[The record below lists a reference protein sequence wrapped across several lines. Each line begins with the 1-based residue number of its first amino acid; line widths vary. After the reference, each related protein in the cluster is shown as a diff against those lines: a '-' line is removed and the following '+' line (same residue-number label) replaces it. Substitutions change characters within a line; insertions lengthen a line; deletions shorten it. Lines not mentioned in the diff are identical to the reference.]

1 MTALIEI
8 LKESWRITTRNKLNS
23 LIAVLI
29 LAAGLSAC
37 IFAIGMGAALY
48 KNDGSVIP
56 KALYALGEFNNGAV
70 QGLRGRDGLALKQS
84 NVPELSDLSLIRPAA
99 FNVHTGSDQSARAF
113 NVEGAWVDGAIFSK
127 LGWRMALGR
136 DFTSDD
142 FANSA
147 TDDASNSAIAGA
159 RDIAGAIIIGDN
171 LWRSELGARADIVG
185 QKITVDGTPRTVIGV
200 LGPDRAFPNRE
211 QVYVPFRLTE
221 SSALIGRFFVAFAI
235 LEPQALARVQA
246 VLALRQARRVAD
258 VGESAKKTPFVA
270 MELMGG
276 SVNAESRL
284 LFDALSLVG
293 WLVLLLAATNVGGLM
308 LVHWLT
314 RTHEIATRSA
324 LGSSRARLA
333 GSAFLQSTLLV
344 TLALGLA
351 LFAMRFGMARFENFL
366 HFGDS
371 AQIPLYV
378 HFDLKASMVVPIF
391 IACLITTI
399 VSTFPVLWH
408 LRETNLM
415 RELRGTERGNSN
427 SGKLGLLLLV
437 AQCFLSVAAVLVAII
452 CAQGSQTALSRDYG
466 IHAPRVVV
474 AQIRSSDPAA
484 QAEAAQ
490 KLIAQLK
497 AHPEVELFSVS
508 MTIPQVFNVNR
519 DVKLGDELASFNFA
533 PSDENFAEIYG
544 IKMRPGRWFSVG
556 DIGKP
561 VTVLDPA
568 AAEKAFGSASVIG
581 KELRFFD
588 ADGRTEKSATVIGIT
603 EPVTLDFE
611 QGKDRPSMFVPMQL
625 DNPWGA
631 RFSIRTRN
639 PNPQSFLKTIARMGA
654 ALDQRVALFD
664 VSTYAQAFKRG
675 GGSYQLLSY
684 MFAPMGLLALVL
696 TAVGLAALLGSL
708 VARRMRQSAIRRAL
722 GAGVYGVL
730 VPLLRPLLSAAFV
743 GLVLGTSIAVPLGI
757 NLSNVFYGEQNLSG
771 TSIFL
776 TLIVVILSLALA
788 CITPARRALRA
799 NPNMILKQE

>member
-8 LKESWRITTRNKLNS
+8 LKESWRITARNKLNS
-23 LIAVLI
+23 LIAVVI
-29 LAAGLSAC
+29 LAAGLAAC

-48 KNDGSVIP
+48 TNDGSVIP
-56 KALYALGEFNNGAV
+56 KTLYALGELNNGAV

-113 NVEGAWVDGAIFSK
+113 NVEGAWIDGAIFSK
-127 LGWRMALGR
+127 LRWRMALGR
-136 DFTSDD
+136 DFTADD

-147 TDDASNSAIAGA
+147 TDDDVSNGA
-159 RDIAGAIIIGDN
+159 IAGAIIIGNN

-185 QKITVDGTPRTVIGV
+185 QEITVDGTPRTVIGV
-200 LGPDRAFPNRE
+200 LGPDHAFPNRE
-211 QVYVPFRLTE
+211 QVYVPFRLTD
-221 SSALIGRFFVAFAI
+221 SSDLIGRFFGAFAI
-235 LEPQALARVQA
+235 LEPQALAKVKA
-246 VLALRQARRVAD
+246 LLALRQASRLAE
-258 VGESAKKTPFVA
+258 VGESAKKTPFA
-270 MELMGG
+270 ALQLMEG
-276 SVNAESRL
+276 SVSAESRL

-333 GSAFLQSTLLV
+333 GSAFLQSALLV

-351 LFAMRFGMARFENFL
+351 LFAMRFSMAKFENFL
-366 HFGDS
+366 HFGNS
-371 AQIPLYV
+371 AQLPLYI
-378 HFDLKASMVVPIF
+378 HFDLKASMFLPIF
-391 IACLITTI
+391 IACLISTI

-427 SGKLGLLLLV
+427 SGKLGLILLV

-452 CAQGSQTALSRDYG
+452 CAQGAQTALNRDYG

-474 AQIRSSDPAA
+474 AQIRSSDPIA
-484 QAEAAQ
+484 QTEAAQ
-490 KLIAQLK
+490 KLIVQLK
-497 AHPEVELFSVS
+497 ANPEVELFSVS
-508 MTIPQVFNVNR
+508 MTIPQVFNFNR

-544 IKMRPGRWFSVG
+544 IKMRSGRWFSVS

-561 VTVLDPA
+561 VTVIDPA
-568 AAEKAFGSASVIG
+568 AAEKAFGSANAIG

-588 ADGRTEKSATVIGIT
+588 ADGQTEKSATVIGIT

-611 QGKDRPSMFVPMQL
+611 QGNDRPSMFVPMQL

-631 RFSIRTRN
+631 RFSIRTRSA
-639 PNPQSFLKTIARMGA
+639 NPQPFLKTIARIGA
-654 ALDQRVALFD
+654 TLDQRVALFD
-664 VSTYAQAFKRG
+664 VSTYAEAFKRG
-675 GGSYQLLSY
+675 GDSYQLLSY

-696 TAVGLAALLGSL
+696 TAIGLAALLGSL

-730 VPLLRPLLSAAFV
+730 VPLLRPLLSAAFL
-743 GLVLGTSIAVPLGI
+743 GLVLGTGIAVPLGM
-757 NLSNVFYGEQNLSG
+757 NLSNVFYGEQNLSA